1 MCIHFA
7 PTVTR
12 GTMFGVQQRP
22 RLATNEIYVNR
33 TRLLRYNLFDIL
45 SDPETATVTVTAQ
58 PPSGRFS
65 RPAARSTA
73 AAAPT
78 AAALLTFHTPLHCAT
93 AHERGEFV
101 FMGRRRFEEMMVI
114 CAPRLAEWAATV
126 ERLQRSGEAPCVL
139 SS

>member
-1 MCIHFA
+1 
-7 PTVTR
+7 
-12 GTMFGVQQRP
+12 MFGVQQRP

-33 TRLLRYNLFDIL
+33 TRLLRNNLFDIL
-45 SDPETATVTVTAQ
+45 ADPDTA
-58 PPSGRFS
+58 
-65 RPAARSTA
+65 TA
-73 AAAPT
+73 AAQPQRYGFSPSRNRYSRAARLAATPAPPPSLAPSPT
-78 AAALLTFHTPLHCAT
+78 GPALLSFHTPLHCST

-139 SS
+139 TS

>member
-1 MCIHFA
+1 
-7 PTVTR
+7 
-12 GTMFGVQQRP
+12 MFGVQQRP

-33 TRLLRYNLFDIL
+33 TRLLRNNLYDIL
-45 SDPETATVTVTAQ
+45 ADPDTVTAAAQ
-58 PPSGRFS
+58 PQRIGFGLSHNRYS
-65 RPAARSTA
+65 RAARSTA
-73 AAAPT
+73 TPSPSPNPT
-78 AAALLTFHTPLHCAT
+78 GPALLSFHTPLHCAT

-139 SS
+139 TS